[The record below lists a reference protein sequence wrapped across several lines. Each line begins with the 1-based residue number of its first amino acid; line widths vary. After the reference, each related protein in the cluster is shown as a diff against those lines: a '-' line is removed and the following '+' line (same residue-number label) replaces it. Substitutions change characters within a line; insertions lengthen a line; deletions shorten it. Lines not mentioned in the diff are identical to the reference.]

1 MNWEP
6 SKEVNPESSYVT
18 TKKPDLFCPQFS
30 RHLARVARG
39 LWSPEEHE
47 KAVAKRFEELQ
58 TASEALN
65 TKPSRVKPVMIGRS
79 REVGGQI
86 GPSFST
92 PTSCR
97 STSCHENDFVRGDDM
112 AYWVS
117 NLTKMFFMNYS
128 RTLILF
134 VCSHLFLIRKR

>member
-1 MNWEP
+1 MSSHGARSVYSTLQYPDPSDHSLPSPFNDVSWGSIPRPYATVTKSFSELGT

-79 REVGGQI
+79 RGWW
-86 GPSFST
+86 PN
-92 PTSCR
+92 R
-97 STSCHENDFVRGDDM
+97 
-112 AYWVS
+112 
-117 NLTKMFFMNYS
+117 TKPFNTNVM
-128 RTLILF
+128 
-134 VCSHLFLIRKR
+134 